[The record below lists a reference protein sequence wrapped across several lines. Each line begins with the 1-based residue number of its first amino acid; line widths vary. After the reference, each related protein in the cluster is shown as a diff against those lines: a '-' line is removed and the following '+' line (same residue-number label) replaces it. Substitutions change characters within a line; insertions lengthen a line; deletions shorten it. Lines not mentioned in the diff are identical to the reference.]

1 MSTSTKLKYAG
12 IDNTIIAYAIKVASE
27 IDSRL
32 KLHDLDFEDNVQ
44 QLVLYGLSVQASY
57 KAGTTSFATYLH
69 GKLQFKKMDILRSY
83 STSARR
89 PFHPE
94 HRKETDV
101 HGEIESKEVIKA
113 ILDNP
118 YIAEI
123 AGVQMIL
130 ELLTPQ
136 EREFVLALQEETV
149 EAAGHRVGWK
159 RSTTFNRL
167 EEIRI
172 KLKKVWTDFIAPTE

>member
-1 MSTSTKLKYAG
+1 MSTSTKLKYPG

-32 KLHDLDFEDNVQ
+32 KLYNIDFEDNVQ
-44 QLVLYGLSVQASY
+44 QLVLYGLSVKSSY
-57 KAGTTSFATYLH
+57 KEGAASFATYLY
-69 GKLQFKKMDILRSY
+69 GKLQLKKMDILRSY
-83 STSARR
+83 SASARR

-101 HGEIESKEVIKA
+101 HGEIECIEVRKA
-113 ILDNP
+113 IQESP

-136 EREFVLALQEETV
+136 EQEFVLALQEEMV
-149 EAAGHRVGWK
+149 EEAGHRVGWK